1 MAISKEFTVWEDLPA
16 EGAVNMATDELL
28 AEATAATGGMAV
40 RLYRWSQPTLSL
52 GGFQKHGDA
61 EPIVKQTG
69 LAVVRRPSGGGAIL
83 HGTDLTYAV
92 AVARGHPL
100 AGAPQQLYDVFHQ
113 AMVAVLCEV
122 GLSAGLVAAAAGNI
136 GGSGESAPDGPLLC
150 FDRRAIGDVV
160 VGPHKVLGSAQ
171 RRLSGSILQHGSLLV
186 GQCDQAGPGY
196 TRPGLVEL
204 AAGTPDA
211 EASLVGLAAL
221 CPPSRERAAAASSVG
236 LVARWLE
243 RVAESQGLSVHHA
256 GPFVNDQMQPRVA
269 ERAERFRS
277 AVWLT
282 RR

>member
-113 AMVAVLCEV
+113 
-122 GLSAGLVAAAAGNI
+122 GLVAAAAGNI

-243 RVAESQGLSVHHA
+243 RVAASCRRASGTLSFGCVAHPPLGWGA
-256 GPFVNDQMQPRVA
+256 GGVA
-269 ERAERFRS
+269 
-277 AVWLT
+277 
-282 RR
+282 RRW